1 MSDKLLSDEE
11 ALDVL
16 NRIDQLYPNAKG
28 ELNWDNHFLNFL

>member
-16 NRIDQLYPNAKG
+16 TSSTMCGFNECTNNR
-28 ELNWDNHFLNFL
+28 